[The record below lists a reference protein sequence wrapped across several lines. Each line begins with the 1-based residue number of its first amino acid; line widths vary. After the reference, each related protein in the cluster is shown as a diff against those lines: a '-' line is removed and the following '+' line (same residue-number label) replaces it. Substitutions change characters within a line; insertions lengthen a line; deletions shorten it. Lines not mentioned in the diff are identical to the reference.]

1 MRRSRRTAA
10 AAVVRAGARSV
21 LATGLGL
28 AIGALGLAGCD
39 QEAPRG
45 VASPDVPDTEVRQF
59 SLTESVNGRLR
70 WRLTARSASSFRTQG
85 LIQAKDVTIDFFDDG
100 GVRYSRLTAN
110 EGEIRTATN
119 DMSANGDV
127 RITTANGTRVETPSL
142 RFQNREQRIVSDDRV
157 TVWRG
162 GDVLTGVGFVSDP
175 TLEHF
180 EFRRSVRAKV
190 QTSSGRLQ
198 VRARDESP

>member
-1 MRRSRRTAA
+1 MGWSRRAVRAA
-10 AAVVRAGARSV
+10 ARAGTRA
-21 LATGLGL
+21 A
-28 AIGALGLAGCD
+28 LAGGVALALSGMVLGGCE
-39 QEAPRG
+39 QQAPRG
-45 VASPDVPDTEVRQF
+45 VASPDVPDSEVRQF
-59 SLTESVNGRLR
+59 SLTESVNGQLR

-85 LIQAKDVTIDFFDDG
+85 LIQAKDVTIDFFDDDG
-100 GVRYSRLTAN
+100 SRYSRLTAD

-119 DMSANGDV
+119 DMSASGNV
-127 RITTANGTRVETPSL
+127 RITTESGTRIETPSL

-162 GDVLTGVGFVSDP
+162 GDVLSGVGFVSDP

-190 QTSSGRLQ
+190 QSSSGRLQ
-198 VRARDESP
+198 VRGRDGSP